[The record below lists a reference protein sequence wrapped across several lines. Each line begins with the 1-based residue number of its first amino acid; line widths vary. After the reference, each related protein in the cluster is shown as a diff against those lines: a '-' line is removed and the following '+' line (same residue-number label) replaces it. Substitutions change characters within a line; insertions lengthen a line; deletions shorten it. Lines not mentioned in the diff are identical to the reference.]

1 MHNKKKEKKNKNK
14 KLKSNVNINEEF
26 GSELGRDVNLIEK
39 EKKWKTV
46 VATKKRN
53 VSFTR
58 SSLKRLLLLV

>member
-39 EKKWKTV
+39 EKKV
-46 VATKKRN
+46 ENCCSNKKE
-53 VSFTR
+53 
-58 SSLKRLLLLV
+58 KC